1 MGRLF
6 WFPVKYKKFILFM
19 DYFLARRDV
28 STMRYVSKCI
38 PNNKADIPS
47 KVIENNGADG
57 F

>member
-1 MGRLF
+1 
-6 WFPVKYKKFILFM
+6 M